1 MLASEGITV
10 NTVLRIFVRDLK
22 RIVRNPA
29 AIVIALG
36 VCIIPSLYAWINI
49 LANWNPYEN
58 TGTVPVA
65 VVIEDEGTTIPDM
78 GFVNAGSM
86 IREKLEENHQLGW
99 EFAASEDEA
108 VSEVEAGR
116 AYAAFVIPRDF
127 SATLAGVLD
136 GKTEPAHLAYYVNE
150 KANAI
155 APKVTDTGAT
165 TLETQ
170 IESEFLHVVGD
181 TVADKLKGSAAS
193 MANDADQAVQS
204 TAGKLRSAADGLAA
218 QADSLGDAQR
228 LIASSRKAID
238 GARASLDQI
247 SSSADT
253 LAGSLDHAMG
263 VLGDARA
270 GTQALATDLAG
281 NLGTGAGAIAGISS
295 TAAYDIGE
303 IAGDIGWAQG
313 KINAAIAQI
322 RSLNGTVQNLKTS
335 LELTRT
341 TIVGLEQAEGQDG
354 QSSLQTQVTKQL
366 DKEIQ
371 ALISLSDE
379 QLAQL
384 DRLQALSDDIKASAD
399 AVRNLSGT
407 VNDAIQQGNQALSG
421 LQTQLATVIG
431 PSVSSALDTFADA
444 GGYLEGTLNSI
455 DPLTSQAN
463 STLDQL
469 DTLLQQGAD
478 TIDQTATSLRE
489 AAGGIGGLASDLDA
503 LESAQTFRGLSDL
516 IALDPTEVGSFMGA
530 PVALK
535 THAVFPVDTYGS
547 GVAPFYTNLAL
558 WVGGFVLVA
567 IYKLEVDTE
576 DIGTIRPWQGFFGRW
591 LLLALLGQVQAII
604 CCTGDIA
611 LGVQCVSPA
620 AYVFAGMV
628 ESLVYVLFV
637 YALAVAFKHIGKAL
651 GVLLVVLQIPGTSG
665 TYPIEMMPGF
675 FQALH
680 PWLPFTYGIDAMRE
694 AVAGFYGDTYL
705 CCLATLLLFTVP
717 ALVIGVGA
725 RRHLVGINTLFDR
738 RLAETDLMIAEH
750 TGAEDSLAAGPERFA
765 SAGIWV
771 SSPERAQRF
780 ERHYP
785 VLVRRGLLALAA
797 VPAALLLALFA
808 LPAKFALL
816 ICWIVS
822 LAGTCTYLIV
832 VEYLHS
838 RALRVIAGAAPQRTG
853 RPRHL
858 SSSPA
863 ERS

>member
-1 MLASEGITV
+1 MLASEGTTV
-10 NTVLRIFVRDLK
+10 NTILRIFVRDLK
-22 RIVRNPA
+22 RIARNPA

-108 VSEVEAGR
+108 ISEVEAGH
-116 AYAAFVIPRDF
+116 AYAVFVIPRDF

-181 TVADKLKGSAAS
+181 TVAEKLKGSAAS

-204 TAGKLRSAADGLAA
+204 TAGKLHSAADGLTA
-218 QADSLGDAQR
+218 QTDSLGDAQR

-253 LAGSLDHAMG
+253 LADSLDHAMG

-281 NLGTGAGAIAGISS
+281 DLGAGAGAIAGISS

-313 KINAAIAQI
+313 KVDAAITQI

-341 TIVGLEQAEGQDG
+341 TIVGLEQTEGQDG
-354 QSSLQTQVTKQL
+354 QSAIQTQVVKQL

-399 AVRNLSGT
+399 DVRNLSGV

-431 PSVSSALDTFADA
+431 PGVSSALDTFADA

-455 DPLTSQAN
+455 GPLTSQAN

-469 DTLLQQGAD
+469 DTLLQQGAG
-478 TIDQTATSLRE
+478 TIDQTAASLRE
-489 AAGGIGGLASDLDA
+489 AADGIGDLASDLDA

-530 PVALK
+530 PVALN
-535 THAVFPVDTYGS
+535 THAVFPVSTYGS

-576 DIGTIRPWQGFFGRW
+576 GIGTIRPWQGFFGRW
-591 LLLALLGQVQAII
+591 LLLALLGQVQAIV
-604 CCTGDIA
+604 CCTGDIV
-611 LGVQCVSPA
+611 LGVQCVSPV
-620 AYVFAGMV
+620 AYIFAGMV

-705 CCLATLLLFTVP
+705 RCLATLLLFAVP
-717 ALVIGVGA
+717 ALIIGVGA

-750 TGAEDSLAAGPERFA
+750 TGAEDSLAAGSERFA

-771 SSPERAQRF
+771 SSPGRAQRF

-785 VLVRRGLLALAA
+785 VLVRRGLFALAA
-797 VPAALLLALFA
+797 VPAALLLALFV

-816 ICWIVS
+816 ICWIAS
-822 LAGTCTYLIV
+822 LAGTCAYLIV

-838 RALRVIAGAAPQRTG
+838 RALGVIAGAAPQRAS

-858 SSSPA
+858 SSFPA

>member
-1 MLASEGITV
+1 MLASEGTTV
-10 NTVLRIFVRDLK
+10 NTILRIFVRDLK
-22 RIVRNPA
+22 RIARNPA

-108 VSEVEAGR
+108 ISEVEAGH

-181 TVADKLKGSAAS
+181 TVAEKLKGSAAS

-204 TAGKLRSAADGLAA
+204 TAGKLHSAADGLTE

-253 LAGSLDHAMG
+253 LADSLDHAMG

-270 GTQALATDLAG
+270 GAQALATDLAG
-281 NLGTGAGAIAGISS
+281 DLGAGAGAIAGISS

-313 KINAAIAQI
+313 KVDAAITQI

-341 TIVGLEQAEGQDG
+341 TIVGLEQTEGQDG
-354 QSSLQTQVTKQL
+354 QSAIQTQVVKQL
-366 DKEIQ
+366 DMEIQ

-399 AVRNLSGT
+399 DVRNLSGV

-431 PSVSSALDTFADA
+431 PGVSSALDTFADA

-455 DPLTSQAN
+455 GPLTSQAN

-469 DTLLQQGAD
+469 DTLLQQGAG
-478 TIDQTATSLRE
+478 TIDQTAASLRE
-489 AAGGIGGLASDLDA
+489 AADGIGDLASDLDA

-530 PVALK
+530 PVALN
-535 THAVFPVDTYGS
+535 THAVFPVSTYGS

-576 DIGTIRPWQGFFGRW
+576 GIGTIRPWQGFFGRW
-591 LLLALLGQVQAII
+591 LLLALLGQVQAIV
-604 CCTGDIA
+604 CCTGDIV
-611 LGVQCVSPA
+611 LGVQCVSPV
-620 AYVFAGMV
+620 AYIFAGMV

-705 CCLATLLLFTVP
+705 RCLATLLLFAVP
-717 ALVIGVGA
+717 ALIIGVGA

-750 TGAEDSLAAGPERFA
+750 TGAEDSLAAGSERFA

-771 SSPERAQRF
+771 SSPGRAQRF

-785 VLVRRGLLALAA
+785 VLVRRGLFALAA
-797 VPAALLLALFA
+797 VPAALLLALFV

-816 ICWIVS
+816 ICWIAS
-822 LAGTCTYLIV
+822 LAGTCAYLIV

-838 RALRVIAGAAPQRTG
+838 RALGVIAGAAPQRAS

-858 SSSPA
+858 SSFPA

>member
-181 TVADKLKGSAAS
+181 TVAEKLKGSAAS

-204 TAGKLRSAADGLAA
+204 TAGKLHSAADGLTA
-218 QADSLGDAQR
+218 QADSLDDAQR
-228 LIASSRKAID
+228 LIDSSRKAVD

-253 LAGSLDHAMG
+253 LADSLDHAMG

-303 IAGDIGWAQG
+303 ITGDIGWAQG
-313 KINAAIAQI
+313 KVDAAITQI

-341 TIVGLEQAEGQDG
+341 TIVGLEQTEGQDG
-354 QSSLQTQVTKQL
+354 QSAIQTQVVKQL

-399 AVRNLSGT
+399 DVRNLSGT

-431 PSVSSALDTFADA
+431 PGVSSALDTFADA

-455 DPLTSQAN
+455 GPLTSQAN

-478 TIDQTATSLRE
+478 TIDQTAASLRE
-489 AAGGIGGLASDLDA
+489 AAGGIGNLASDLDA

-530 PVALK
+530 PVALN
-535 THAVFPVDTYGS
+535 THAVFPVSTYGS

-576 DIGTIRPWQGFFGRW
+576 GIGTIRPWQGFFGRW
-591 LLLALLGQVQAII
+591 LLLALLGQVQAIV
-604 CCTGDIA
+604 CCTGDIV
-611 LGVQCVSPA
+611 LGVQCVSPV
-620 AYVFAGMV
+620 AYIFAGMV

-705 CCLATLLLFTVP
+705 RCLATLLLFAVP
-717 ALVIGVGA
+717 ALIIGVGA

-750 TGAEDSLAAGPERFA
+750 TGAEDSLAAGSERFA

-771 SSPERAQRF
+771 SSPGRAQRF

-785 VLVRRGLLALAA
+785 VLVRRGLFALAA
-797 VPAALLLALFA
+797 VPAALLLALFV

-816 ICWIVS
+816 ICWIAS
-822 LAGTCTYLIV
+822 LAGTCAYLIV

-838 RALRVIAGAAPQRTG
+838 RALGVIAGAAPQRAS

>member
-1 MLASEGITV
+1 MR
-10 NTVLRIFVRDLK
+10 TVLRIFTRDLK
-22 RIVRNPA
+22 RILHNPA

-58 TGTVPVA
+58 TATVPVA

-78 GFVNAGSM
+78 GHVNAGEM
-86 IREKLEENHQLGW
+86 IHEKLEENHQLGW
-99 EFAASEDEA
+99 SFVGTEEEA
-108 VSEVEAGR
+108 KSAVEAGR
-116 AYAAFVIPRDF
+116 AYAAFVIPRNF
-127 SATLAGVLD
+127 SVTLAGVLD
-136 GKTEPAHLAYYVNE
+136 GKTAPAHIAYYVNE

-170 IESEFLHVVGD
+170 IQNEFVRVVGD
-181 TVADKLKGSAAS
+181 TVADKLKGAATSTASKVDQAALSTADKLHEAAAS
-193 MANDADQAVQS
+193 
-204 TAGKLRSAADGLAA
+204 LAA
-218 QADSLGDAQR
+218 QADSLGDTQQ
-228 LIASSRKAID
+228 LIDTSRTSVAD
-238 GARASLDQI
+238 ARGALSQI
-247 SSSADT
+247 SGSADT
-253 LAGSLDHAMG
+253 LAGSLDRAMG
-263 VLGDARA
+263 VLGDART
-270 GTQALATDLAG
+270 GTQTLARDLAG
-281 NLGTGAGAIAGISS
+281 SLGAGTGTLANISS

-303 IAGDIGWAQG
+303 ITGDIGWAQG
-313 KINAAIAQI
+313 KVDAAIAQI
-322 RSLNGTVQNLKTS
+322 RALNGTVQSLKTS
-335 LELTRT
+335 LELART
-341 TIVGLEQAEGQDG
+341 TIVELEEAEGESG
-354 QSSLQTQVTKQL
+354 QVAAQAQIVRQI
-366 DKEIQ
+366 DAEIQ
-371 ALISLSDE
+371 VLVNLSDE

-399 AVRNLSGT
+399 AVRGLSGS
-407 VNDAIQQGNQALSG
+407 VNGAIQTGSKALSD
-421 LQTQLATVIG
+421 LQAQLATAIG
-431 PSVSSALDTFADA
+431 PDISASLDAFADA
-444 GGYLEGTLNSI
+444 GGHLAGTLESVG
-455 DPLTSQAN
+455 PLTSQAN
-463 STLDQL
+463 GTLDQL
-469 DTLLQQGAD
+469 DTLLQQAAD
-478 TIDQTATSLRE
+478 TIDQTASALRE
-489 AAGGIGGLASDLDA
+489 AATGVDGLATDLDA

-516 IALDPTEVGSFMGA
+516 IALDPTEVGAFMGS

-576 DIGTIRPWQGFFGRW
+576 GIGTIKPWQGFFGRW
-591 LLLALLGQVQAII
+591 LLLALLGQLQAII
-604 CCTGDIA
+604 CCVGDIA

-694 AVAGFYGDTYL
+694 AVAGFYGDTYVR
-705 CCLATLLLFTVP
+705 CLAALLLFTVP
-717 ALVIGVGA
+717 ALIIGVGA

-750 TGAEDSLAAGPERFA
+750 TGAEDGLAGSAPRFV
-765 SAGIWV
+765 SAGAWV
-771 SSPERAQRF
+771 ANPERAMRF
-780 ERHYP
+780 ERSYP
-785 VLVRRGLLALAA
+785 ALVGRGLIALAA
-797 VPAALLLALFA
+797 VPAALLLALFV

-816 ICWIVS
+816 ICWIAS
-822 LAGTCTYLIV
+822 LAGTCAYLIA
-832 VEYLHS
+832 VEYLHN
-838 RALRVIAGAAPQRTG
+838 RACGVLAANEARGTSHPQ
-853 RPRHL
+853 HFA
-858 SSSPA
+858 SSPA

>member
-1 MLASEGITV
+1 M

-108 VSEVEAGR
+108 ISEVEAGH

-136 GKTEPAHLAYYVNE
+136 GKTEPTHLAYYVNE

-204 TAGKLRSAADGLAA
+204 TAGKLHSAADGLTA
-218 QADSLGDAQR
+218 QADSLDDAQR
-228 LIASSRKAID
+228 LIDSSRKAVD

-270 GTQALATDLAG
+270 GTQALATDLAA

-313 KINAAIAQI
+313 KIDAAITQI

-341 TIVGLEQAEGQDG
+341 TIVGLEQPEGQDG
-354 QSSLQTQVTKQL
+354 QSALQTQVVKQL
-366 DKEIQ
+366 DQEIQ
-371 ALISLSDE
+371 VLISLSDE

-399 AVRNLSGT
+399 DVRNLSGV

-431 PSVSSALDTFADA
+431 PGVSSALDTFADA

-455 DPLTSQAN
+455 GPLTSQAN

-478 TIDQTATSLRE
+478 TIDQTAASLRE
-489 AAGGIGGLASDLDA
+489 AAGGIGDLASDLDA

-530 PVALK
+530 PVALN
-535 THAVFPVDTYGS
+535 THAVFPVSTYGS

-576 DIGTIRPWQGFFGRW
+576 GIGTIRPWQGFFGRW
-591 LLLALLGQVQAII
+591 LLLALLGQVQAIV
-604 CCTGDIA
+604 CCTGDIV
-611 LGVQCVSPA
+611 LGVQCVSPV
-620 AYVFAGMV
+620 AYIFAGMV

-705 CCLATLLLFTVP
+705 RCLATLLLFAVP
-717 ALVIGVGA
+717 ALIIGVGA

-750 TGAEDSLAAGPERFA
+750 TGAEDSLAAGSERFA

-771 SSPERAQRF
+771 SSPGRAQRF

-785 VLVRRGLLALAA
+785 VLVRRGLFALAA
-797 VPAALLLALFA
+797 VPAALLLALFV

-816 ICWIVS
+816 ICWIAS
-822 LAGTCTYLIV
+822 LASTCAYLIV

-838 RALRVIAGAAPQRTG
+838 RALGVIAGAVPQRAS